1 MVGETPDGLPP
12 IFGRRLLVIECRD
25 ELTRGLDAAELLV
38 HCLGEVGEVGERRI
52 PPQHAVH
59 AGPVVG
65 PFDVEL
71 SLQPRAHSLQQGQ
84 AGAGASASE

>member
-1 MVGETPDGLPP
+1 MLLVGETPDGLPS
-12 IFGRRLLVIECRD
+12 IFGRRLLVIEYCD

-38 HCLGEVGEVGERRI
+38 HCLGEVGERRI
-52 PPQHAVH
+52 PPQHAVD

-71 SLQPRAHSLQQGQ
+71 SLQTRAHSLQQGE
-84 AGAGASASE
+84 AGVGASAE